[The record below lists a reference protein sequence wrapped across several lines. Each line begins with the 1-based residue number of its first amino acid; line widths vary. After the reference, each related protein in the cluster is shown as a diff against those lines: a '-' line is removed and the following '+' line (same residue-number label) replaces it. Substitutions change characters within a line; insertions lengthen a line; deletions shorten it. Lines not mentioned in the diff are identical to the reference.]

1 MTFWFVA
8 AVPPLIMLFALAM
21 ERLERR
27 LRRVAAQDNDIEEL
41 LQAARPD
48 DEMQALF
55 GGGIGGA
62 LSRGRGGLVRSRRA
76 RQRS

>member
-21 ERLERR
+21 ERLENR
-27 LRRVAAQDNDIEEL
+27 LRRMAVHDTEIEEL
-41 LQAARPD
+41 LQVTRAN
-48 DEMQALF
+48 EMRALL
-55 GGGIGGA
+55 GNGVA
-62 LSRGRGGLVRSRRA
+62 LGRDGLGRSRRT